1 MNILYRNRAEVAF
14 FGTRSIGCVLFSL
27 LRGGCMMKK
36 AWNQTLAV
44 LLAVMM
50 LISVIPMGVFAENGS
65 ADETGIKLQAK
76 AAETKQTDLFSY
88 TLSRNGAYITRCDAS
103 ASGTVQ
109 LPAKLGGRFVYS
121 IAPDAFSDCQQIS
134 AISLKEGTR
143 NFSVNDGVL
152 YSQRGNQLIY
162 YPPKKQGKTFS
173 VPQSVYSISDSAF
186 RNAVELEQVTMKGV
200 QSISA
205 YAFEGCTALRD
216 IQLGNQLRYISGNAF
231 RGCTSLS
238 AIVLPDSLTS
248 FSTSIFSG
256 CTNLRSITFPANLNQ
271 EIERYGLED
280 TAFFRDEA
288 NWEDGALYIANSL
301 VAIQD
306 SVSGTLRIKPGT
318 EYVSLSQSAAIT
330 ALEIPA
336 SVQNISA
343 YSIPSTLRTIRVDE
357 DNARYLSDENGIL
370 YDKRGANTRDGED
383 DRKTLAVFP
392 PASTMNRVS
401 VPEGVKVIGEYAFNN
416 CKNIKTVNLPT
427 SLDSIESLAF
437 AGCTGLTS
445 ITLPAS
451 LKTLGFGAF
460 RDCTALRNIQL
471 PNALESIG
479 ANILQASAFYETL
492 SNWTNDLLYCGQYLI
507 AARKTV
513 SGSIQVRED
522 TKAIASGVF
531 SNCSNLKSVTIPQ
544 SITILPDSLFYQ
556 CTSLQSA
563 NIPAA
568 TRKIGSQC
576 FMGCYQLRQITIPEG
591 VETLGSNCF
600 CNTGLT
606 QITIPASVKT
616 TNYGVLS
623 ACTALQTI
631 SFANGTQKIPYNTLM
646 NCYAREIQIPSSVRE
661 IESGIFSNMENLEKI
676 TVADGNT
683 SFLTDS
689 FGALYS
695 KDMTRLLAVPVSST
709 SKRFTL
715 PKSVRESEYG
725 IFRGYIGI
733 EEFAFEEGT
742 ISPAYIDLNG
752 NYTVHTVF
760 IPAQT
765 MSISSS
771 FNGEGVERFVVDS
784 NNTRYKSGEDGV
796 LYSKDGYNLCA
807 YPAAKESASFTIP
820 KEVSYTEYNAFS
832 NNAYLKTLVVENGA
846 YRMPEIRNMPF
857 LQELQIPE
865 SIYSFGSISDC
876 PNLTKITIDSNNR
889 YFKTE
894 TDGNVYS
901 KDGRELVRCLPA
913 NTGDVFTL
921 PAATTRIGY
930 DAFANCDKLKT
941 VILHD
946 QLTEIASSAFWM
958 CTALENVTV
967 PNNVTEIQYSTFYG
981 CTALKTVTI
990 GASVRRINGSAFSRC
1005 TSLES
1010 IIISANN
1017 TYFISDALGVL
1028 LDSGRTVLI
1037 KCPPMA
1043 AVDAYSVPSTVTE
1056 IGEGA
1061 FESCTVLRSINLPE
1075 SLRYIGSRAFE
1086 NCTSLQSIHI
1096 PESVETIEGSA
1107 FYGCTALNEIALPQS
1122 GTSISSG
1129 AFSNTAFYNDAS
1141 NWDGSLLY
1149 AQAYLLAAK
1158 SENIANSVTV
1168 RAGTKYITGGVFN
1181 SSSLESA
1188 TLPDG
1193 LLTIGESAF
1202 GWCRNLKTLT
1212 LPDSVT
1218 CIDDAFYGC
1227 TALQSVHLSANLR
1240 SMNSAFSQCTSLKSV
1255 TIPASVT
1262 DMQSAFSSVE
1272 TVSFADGMTV
1282 IPSSAFRWSETL
1294 KSVTLPESLTE
1305 IGEEA
1310 FYYCT
1315 ALQTITLPENV
1326 TTIGRCAFYNCTA
1339 LQSIELSDNLEQIDA
1354 QAFCGCSALK
1364 TVVLP
1369 NDVTKIERSTFADC
1383 TALQSITFSEGITQI
1398 DSNAFYNCTE
1408 LLSVM
1413 LPDGL
1418 RRIENSAFENC
1429 EKLEEVL
1436 LGTTVQFVGYSAF
1449 ENCRSLKSIVIPR
1462 SVTEVRSRA
1471 FGYVDGSVDAEY
1483 LIYCYPSTKGAKYA
1497 IDNGIRYE
1505 YIELLKPVLEVQ
1517 AVAGGKGYASGSF
1530 TNQNVKITVT
1540 NTEPKAGEVVYY
1552 YSTDNGKTMMQF
1564 DGVLEL
1570 TMEGSNDYVFTAAN
1584 VDGAYCEQPRTLSV
1598 RLDKTAPSGEIRI
1611 SDGTWSE
1618 KWTGFV
1624 QTESVG
1630 HYTENKVSVSIQ
1642 GEDASGAVL
1651 NSGVQS
1657 VGYRKSATPLAQS
1670 ALSSNYGWTNGNT
1683 FSVDQEGTFY
1693 IYARIVDKAGN
1704 VTILGGNDA
1713 QDGIMID
1720 RTAPNL
1726 LVSYAANDQWT
1737 NNAQINGTV
1746 TDLSGVASLTY
1757 TLNDSSA
1764 KNLSA
1769 ADTAFSI
1776 PDEVFADGSC
1786 TVRITAKD
1794 RLGHTSTKTVTVK
1807 KDTKAPQIS
1816 QVQYP
1821 KNNGWIPSA
1830 QVVVIASDSHSG
1842 IQKYSFDGGKT
1853 WADENKKTYTK
1864 DTQIEPGT
1872 IMVRDNAGNTCA
1884 YDTQIQLT
1892 KIDSESPVLQS
1903 VVYTPVTKTTGAVT
1917 MAVSGT
1923 DVISGIADNGYS
1935 FDGGTTWQ
1943 AAGERLYY
1951 QNAVISAGTIM
1962 VRDKA
1967 GNTAAWN
1974 KAITID
1980 NIVDYNLQVRIVD
1993 EVGRPVS
2000 GAAVY
2005 CGLGSASPVTA
2016 LSDGDGYVR
2025 YMVTEGKYAVGAI
2038 KDGYLPNVLET
2049 SVKGTAVAEVTVV
2062 IGKQELVEGT
2072 VDVHRMTLQEI
2083 LDAGIDVNDPE
2094 NQYIC
2099 EATLHFVYQKREYT
2113 DTVYTFG
2120 CGSGSGGFSIGF
2132 GGCGGGFGGGSGSGL
2147 WYYVIVP
2154 IGHPDQSFI
2163 AILDV
2168 PVRASILKEF
2178 FAVSVQLVNNASAA
2192 INIRGNK
2199 LKLNVP
2205 DGLTIMTAEGYQ
2217 NATTIEFDSFAGQE
2231 TKTFSWILRGDTVGE
2246 YEISADYEG
2255 VVDLFDVTYRAH
2267 FVPEEPI
2274 TVYGMEQVSLVA
2286 RPDTTIQYRTWYLD
2300 LGIRNDSPID
2310 INMPHIDIPG
2320 EAIHVTELTGKDV
2333 KEFDRDIHL
2342 LGLRYE
2348 NAFGFSQ
2355 NVVQPPYTLAPGEAI
2370 FYEYVVYNAV
2380 DVDDVL
2386 DFRNAWCSDMS
2397 GYQMNVVFEPKAKN
2411 HFSMLDVDKKFG
2423 ALFDENKD
2431 ALNALTS
2438 DYFYGSALS
2447 SQVNEDNVIVSAMQ
2461 DFDHAL
2467 WNTADLLFD
2476 LNTNVLTEDKQEAV
2490 VKEILYQMLQS
2501 DSFEDAVKLK
2511 VDRTYMKVVKQ
2522 ALKAAAEVCGQ
2533 PDDLESLM
2541 KSDEKVMKLA
2551 DALKGGGMSAFEDRL
2566 MQLVSINTFNLISSS
2581 LNLNQEILTDIKEQC
2596 KLYSDIFDYFIED
2609 IADAKDAATLTVT
2622 TIMKMQAEKEQSM
2635 LLLSAIEDSMQAD
2648 SALWQRIGI
2657 QSANSI
2663 GKKNTERIV
2672 LRVVRELKEA
2682 INRETPDFVNEFKQ
2696 EFFNAV
2702 ATTTI
2707 EETGKKL
2714 FKYYMKGTAYGIV
2727 SKAFKLVDVVTL
2739 NGKMFETKDALD
2751 IVTVIVNAINL
2762 SIYDNMHNDPDDK
2775 EINTMYLLKY
2785 LTVGRLLAEKY
2796 YHDLRVIQNNQNGG
2810 DKEKKKQI
2818 DEDYANSIEYIQRAR
2833 DQIFG
2838 EIAERPDIPAKPVV
2852 TVDYDKMQTN
2862 ESFDSRYEYNLNSG
2876 EWKTCADG
2884 PIHFTLR
2891 STKQLLHVRLKATDT
2906 TVAGNIATVT
2916 LYTQNSLSKAITV
2929 DYAPGCYTVS
2939 SLNDSLTY
2947 EVLFTDSE
2955 SVNLSTLDWSAAVTV
2970 SSAGKQGKVYSYVPR
2985 EYAVIRS
2992 LRNDKLA
2999 RANSLPLLL
3008 KVNNASNPSN
3018 ILVDAS
3024 TGLAVRSD
3032 TDFAENIRLNIRVV
3046 SSGGSVSA
3054 LRAAFPGASGF
3065 SVYDIS
3071 LTDGQTT
3078 VDPQQDLTV
3087 LIPMGAGAG
3096 EQKTLLYYLK
3106 NEQNL
3111 LPIAGTELNNFM
3123 QFVTGHFS
3131 LYALVQFA
3139 PADYVASQSVSVTPK
3154 ETEVLLGEDVQ
3165 LSSTVLPDNATA
3177 KQVRWSS
3184 SDPSV
3189 VTVDD
3194 AGCVHAVGLGT
3205 ATVSAVTAE
3214 GDHTDTCTITVIPNT
3229 YTVTWNVD
3237 GVQTQESVRVGT
3249 TLKAPQT
3256 PEKEGYTF
3264 TGWNPAI
3271 PQMMPV
3277 GDQTFE
3283 AVYTKNTYTISWKVD
3298 NRTTRVKVLFGNKIT
3313 MPKDP
3318 TKEGH
3323 SFIEWTPAVPDTMP
3337 AKDLTFTASFSVNS
3351 YTVTWDIDG
3360 KTSITSTLF
3369 GAAIEK
3375 PEDPKKEG
3383 YTFVGWLPAVPES
3396 MPANDLSFRAQFTPN
3411 TYKAVLM
3418 ADGKQVAEIPYKTGQ
3433 KSIELPDV
3441 PEKEGYTG
3449 AWPSYTLPIGG
3460 TTITAEYTINTYTV
3474 HWSIDGKLTDSTY
3487 TFGTAIQK
3495 PAEPSKEGYTFIGW
3509 SPTIP
3514 EFMPAKDLTFTAQ
3527 FSVNLYTVTWNA
3539 DGKTK
3544 QTTVKFGDPIKQPD
3558 APTKEGYVFKSWTPN
3573 IPNSMLAQDMTF
3585 TAVFDKITVVIRNFA
3600 PIITVD
3606 YRTTASF
3613 TATVGNPIAGG
3624 QIHWFVDGKDVGTDE
3639 TCTVKEAKAT
3649 YTIQVKYVKDGKVLA
3664 ESEIETVNVKTGFF
3678 ARLKAFFRA
3687 LFGRLPKV
3695 AQAYLGIEIVDRILP

>member
-1 MNILYRNRAEVAF
+1 
-14 FGTRSIGCVLFSL
+14 
-27 LRGGCMMKK
+27 MKK

-50 LISVIPMGVFAENGS
+50 LISTIPMGVFAENGS
-65 ADETGIKLQAK
+65 ADDTGIKLQAK
-76 AAETKQTDLFSY
+76 AAETKQTDLFTY
-88 TLSRNGAYITRCDAS
+88 TLGRNGAYIMRCDAS

-109 LPAKLGGRFVYS
+109 IPAKLGGRFVYS
-121 IAPDAFSDCQQIS
+121 IASDAFSNCPQIS
-134 AISLKEGTR
+134 AISLEAGNR
-143 NFSVNDGVL
+143 SFLVNDGVL
-152 YSQRGNQLIY
+152 YNQRGNQLIY
-162 YPPKKQGKTFS
+162 YPPKKPEKTFS
-173 VPQSVYSISDSAF
+173 VPQSVTSISYGAF
-186 RNAVELEQVTMKGV
+186 RNAVELEKVTMSGV
-200 QSISA
+200 QDISS
-205 YAFEGCTALRD
+205 YAFEGCTALKD
-216 IQLGNQLRYISGNAF
+216 IQFGNQLRYISGNVF

-248 FSTSIFSG
+248 FSSSIFSG
-256 CTNLRSITFPANLNQ
+256 CTNLRSITFPANLDQ
-271 EIERYGLED
+271 MIDRYGLED

-318 EYVSLSQSAAIT
+318 EYVTLSQSAAVT

-336 SVQNISA
+336 SVHNISA
-343 YSIPSTLRTIRVDE
+343 YSIPSTLRTIHVDE
-357 DNARYLSDENGIL
+357 DNARYMSDENGIL
-370 YDKRGANTRDGED
+370 YDKRGAYTRDGED

-392 PASTMNRVS
+392 PASTLNRVA
-401 VPEGVKVIGEYAFNN
+401 VPEGVKVIGASAFNN
-416 CKNIKTVNLPT
+416 CKNIKTVNFPT
-427 SLDSIESLAF
+427 SLDIIESSAF
-437 AGCTGLTS
+437 AGCTSLTS
-445 ITLPAS
+445 ITLPTG
-451 LKTLGFGAF
+451 LKTLGSGVF
-460 RDCTALRNIQL
+460 RDCTALRSIQL
-471 PNALESIG
+471 PNALENIG
-479 ANILQASAFYETL
+479 ANILQASAFFETA
-492 SNWTNDLLYCGQYLI
+492 SNWTNDLLYCGQYLL

-513 SGSIQVRED
+513 SGSIQIRED
-522 TKAIASGVF
+522 TKVIASGAF

-544 SITILPDSLFYQ
+544 SVTKLPDSLFYQ

-563 NIPAA
+563 NIPAT
-568 TRKIGSQC
+568 TRQIGSQC
-576 FMGCYQLRQITIPEG
+576 FMDCYQLRQITIPEG
-591 VETLGSNCF
+591 VESLGSNCF

-616 TNYGVLS
+616 TEYGALS
-623 ACTALQTI
+623 VCDALQTV
-631 SFANGTQKIPYNTLM
+631 SFAEGTQKIPYNMLM
-646 NCYAREIQIPSSVRE
+646 NCYAREVRIPSSVRE
-661 IESGIFSNMENLEKI
+661 IENGVFSNMEKLEKI

-695 KDMTRLLAVPVSST
+695 KDMTRLLAVPVNSS

-715 PKSVRESEYG
+715 PKAVRQSEYG

-752 NYTVHTVF
+752 NYSVHTVF

-765 MSISSS
+765 TSISSAC
-771 FNGEGVERFVVDS
+771 NGGGVERFVVDS
-784 NNTRYKSGEDGV
+784 NNMRYKSGEDGV
-796 LYSKDGYNLCA
+796 LYSKDGYSLCA

-865 SIYSFGSISDC
+865 SVYSFGSISDC
-876 PNLTKITIDSNNR
+876 PNLTKVKIDSNNR

-913 NTGDVFTL
+913 NTGEVFTL
-921 PAATTRIGY
+921 PATTTRIGY

-946 QLTEIASSAFWM
+946 QLTEISSSAFWL
-958 CTALENVTV
+958 CTALESITV

-990 GASVRRINGSAFSRC
+990 GASVRRINGLAFSRC

-1010 IIISANN
+1010 IIISTDNK
-1017 TYFISDALGVL
+1017 YFTSDASGLL

-1043 AVDAYSVPSTVTE
+1043 AVDTYTVPSTVTE
-1056 IGEGA
+1056 ISEGA

-1075 SLRYIGSRAFE
+1075 GLRSIGSRAFE
-1086 NCTSLQSIHI
+1086 NCTSLQSIQI
-1096 PESVETIEGSA
+1096 PESVVTIEGSA

-1122 GTSISSG
+1122 GTNISSG
-1129 AFSNTAFYNDAS
+1129 AFNNTAFYNDAA

-1168 RAGTKYITGGVFN
+1168 RAGTKYISGGVFN
-1181 SSSLESA
+1181 SSSLESV

-1193 LLTIGESAF
+1193 LLMIGESAF
-1202 GWCRNLKTLT
+1202 GWCRNLTTLT

-1218 CIDDAFYGC
+1218 CIDNAFYGC

-1262 DMQSAFSSVE
+1262 EMQSAFSSVE
-1272 TVSFADGMTV
+1272 TVAFADGTTM
-1282 IPSSAFRWSETL
+1282 IPPKAFRWSETL
-1294 KSVTLPESLTE
+1294 RSVTLPESLTE

-1315 ALQTITLPENV
+1315 ALQTIILPKNV
-1326 TTIGRCAFYNCTA
+1326 TAIGKSAFYNCTA
-1339 LQSIELSDNLEQIDA
+1339 LQSIDLSDDLEQIGV
-1354 QAFCGCSALK
+1354 QAFYECSALQ
-1364 TVVLP
+1364 TVVIP
-1369 NDVTKIERSTFADC
+1369 NGVTKIERSTFADC
-1383 TALQSITFSEGITQI
+1383 TALQSVTFSDGLTQI
-1398 DSNAFYNCTE
+1398 DSDAFNNCKE

-1418 RRIENSAFENC
+1418 QRIESYAFRSC

-1436 LGTTVQFVGYSAF
+1436 LGTTVQFIGYSAF
-1449 ENCRSLKSIVIPR
+1449 ENCRALKSVVIPR
-1462 SVTEVRSRA
+1462 SVTSVGNRA

-1517 AVAGGKGYASGSF
+1517 AVAGGKAYTSGSF

-1540 NTEPKAGEVVYY
+1540 NTEPKAGEIVYY
-1552 YSTDNGKTMMQF
+1552 YSTDSGKTVTQF
-1564 DGVLEL
+1564 DGILEL
-1570 TMEGSNDYVFTAAN
+1570 TTEESNDYVFTAAN
-1584 VDGAYCEQPRTLSV
+1584 VDGVFCEQPQTLSV
-1598 RLDKTAPSGEIRI
+1598 RLDKTVPSGEIRI

-1624 QTESVG
+1624 ETESVG

-1657 VGYRKSATPLAQS
+1657 VGYRKSATPLTLS
-1670 ALSSNYGWTNGNT
+1670 ALNSNYGWTNGNT

-1713 QDGIMID
+1713 QDGIIID

-1726 LVSYAANDQWT
+1726 SVSYAANDQWT
-1737 NNAQINGTV
+1737 NYVQIQGTV
-1746 TDLSGVASLTY
+1746 TDLSGVTSLTY
-1757 TLNDSSA
+1757 TMNDGSA

-1776 PDEVFADGSC
+1776 PDDVFADGSY

-1794 RLGHTSTKTVTVK
+1794 RLGHTSTKTVKVK

-1830 QVVVIASDSHSG
+1830 QVVVIASDVHSG

-1853 WADENKKTYTK
+1853 WTDENKRTYTK
-1864 DTQIEPGT
+1864 DAQIEPGS
-1872 IMVRDNAGNTCA
+1872 IMVHDNAGNTCA
-1884 YDTQIQLT
+1884 YDAQIQLT
-1892 KIDSESPVLQS
+1892 KIDSESPVLKS

-1917 MAVSGT
+1917 MTVSGT
-1923 DVISGIADNGYS
+1923 DAISGIADNGYS
-1935 FDGGTTWQ
+1935 FDGGATWQ

-1951 QNAVISAGTIM
+1951 QNEVISAGTVMI
-1962 VRDKA
+1962 RDKA
-1967 GNTAAWN
+1967 GNTAAWD
-1974 KAITID
+1974 KPITID

-2049 SVKGTAVAEVTVV
+2049 SVKGTDVAEVTVV

-2113 DTVYTFG
+2113 DTVYTYG
-2120 CGSGSGGFSIGF
+2120 GGSGSGGFSIG
-2132 GGCGGGFGGGSGSGL
+2132 GGGGFGGGFGGGSGSGL

-2154 IGHPDQSFI
+2154 IGHPDQSFLV
-2163 AILDV
+2163 ILDV

-2178 FAVSVQLVNNASAA
+2178 FAVNVQLVNNASAA
-2192 INIRGNK
+2192 INIRDNK

-2205 DGLTIMTAEGYQ
+2205 DGLTIMNAEGYQ
-2217 NATTIEFDSFAGQE
+2217 NATTIEFDTFAGQE
-2231 TKTFSWILRGDTVGE
+2231 TKTFSWILRGDSVGE

-2274 TVYGMEQVSLVA
+2274 KVYGMEQVSLVA
-2286 RPDTTIQYRTWYLD
+2286 RPDTTIRYRTWYLD

-2320 EAIHVTELTGKDV
+2320 EVIHVTEKLDMET
-2333 KEFDRDIHL
+2333 KEFDRDIRL
-2342 LGLRYE
+2342 LHLRYE
-2348 NAFGFSQ
+2348 NKYGYVQYLF
-2355 NVVQPPYTLAPGEAI
+2355 QPPLTLAPGEAI
-2370 FYEYVVYNAV
+2370 FYEFVVYNVV
-2380 DVDDVL
+2380 DIDDELVL
-2386 DFRNAWCSDMS
+2386 RDAFCDEMS

-2411 HFSMLDVDKKFG
+2411 HFSMLDAEKKFE
-2423 ALFDENKD
+2423 ALKDTNKEAFEN
-2431 ALNALTS
+2431 LTL
-2438 DYFYGSALS
+2438 DYFYDSAAVS
-2447 SQVNEDNVIVSAMQ
+2447 GVNEDNVIFKTVQ
-2461 DFDHAL
+2461 DFDRSL
-2467 WNTADLLFD
+2467 WNVG
-2476 LNTNVLTEDKQEAV
+2476 NTVFNLDPGTFTHDQQKTI
-2490 VKEILYQMLQS
+2490 VKEILYEMLQS
-2501 DSFEDAVKLK
+2501 DGFEDNMQLK
-2511 VDRTYMKVVKQ
+2511 VDRTYMDSVKN
-2522 ALKAAAEVCGQ
+2522 ALDAISEVCES
-2533 PDDLESLM
+2533 PDDLASIM
-2541 KSDEKVMKLA
+2541 DSDNEIMQLA
-2551 DALKGGGMSAFEDRL
+2551 DALKGGGTPAFNERL
-2566 MQLVSINTFNLISSS
+2566 KQLIGATVFNQIRSKIDLDETMLGS
-2581 LNLNQEILTDIKEQC
+2581 LKENC
-2596 KLYSDIFDYFIED
+2596 EAFSTVFNYFIEN
-2609 IADAKDAATLTVT
+2609 AANAQDAAVLTVNT
-2622 TIMKMQAEKEQSM
+2622 VLQMQAVKEQSM
-2635 LLLSAIEDSMQAD
+2635 LLLSTIEDSLNAN
-2648 SALWQRIGI
+2648 STLWESIGI
-2657 QSANSI
+2657 PSEGWLCKTDI
-2663 GKKNTERIV
+2663 EDIV
-2672 LRVVRELKEA
+2672 RATVRELKAEINEQHQDLIEKFEKEFKKATAISVGQSVIGAA
-2682 INRETPDFVNEFKQ
+2682 INKAVGEFSVYGVLKAT
-2696 EFFNAV
+2696 FN
-2702 ATTTI
+2702 
-2707 EETGKKL
+2707 
-2714 FKYYMKGTAYGIV
+2714 
-2727 SKAFKLVDVVTL
+2727 LVDTIWQKSDEYKAIDEL
-2739 NGKMFETKDALD
+2739 N
-2751 IVTVIVNAINL
+2751 IVTVVVNAVNL
-2762 SIYDNMHNDPDDK
+2762 SIYNNTHNDTENK

-2785 LTVGRLLAEKY
+2785 LTIGRLLAEKY
-2796 YHDLRVIQNNQNGG
+2796 YHDLRIIQNNQDGG
-2810 DKEKKKQI
+2810 NAEKEKKI
-2818 DEDYANSIEYIQRAR
+2818 EEDYANSIEFIQRAR

-2838 EIAERPDIPAKPVV
+2838 EIAEYPNIPARPVV
-2852 TVDYDKMQTN
+2852 TIDYDKMQTN
-2862 ESFDSRYEYNLNSG
+2862 ELFDSRYEYNLNSG
-2876 EWKTCADG
+2876 EWKTCTDG
-2884 PIHFTLR
+2884 PIRFTLR
-2891 STKQLLHVRLKATDT
+2891 TTKQLLHVRLKATDA
-2906 TVAGNIATVT
+2906 TVAGNITTVT

-2939 SLNDSLTY
+2939 GLNDSLTY

-2955 SVNLSTLDWSAAVTV
+2955 SVNLQTLDWSAAVTV
-2970 SSAGKQGKVYSYVPR
+2970 SPAGKQGKVYSYVPR

-2992 LRNDKLA
+2992 LRNDRLA

-3024 TGLAVRSD
+3024 TGIAVRSD
-3032 TDFAENIRLNIRVV
+3032 TDFTENMRLNIRVV
-3046 SSGGSVSA
+3046 SSGSSVSA
-3054 LRAAFPGASGF
+3054 LRAAFPAASGF

-3071 LTDGQTT
+3071 LTDGKTT
-3078 VDPQQDLTV
+3078 VDPQKDLTV
-3087 LIPMGAGAG
+3087 MIPMGADAE

-3111 LPIAGTELNNFM
+3111 LPITGKVLNSFM

-3131 LYALVQFA
+3131 LYALVQFV
-3139 PADYVASQSVSVTPK
+3139 PADFVASQSVSVTPK
-3154 ETEVLLGEDVQ
+3154 ETEVLLGESVQ
-3165 LSSTVLPDNATA
+3165 LSFAVLPNNTTA

-3184 SDPSV
+3184 SDLSV
-3189 VTVDD
+3189 VSVDD
-3194 AGCVHAVGLGT
+3194 AGCIRAVGIGT
-3205 ATVSAVTAE
+3205 ATVSAITAE
-3214 GDHTDTCTITVIPNT
+3214 GDHTDTCAITVIPNT

-3237 GVQTQESVRVGT
+3237 GAQTQESVRVGT
-3249 TLKAPQT
+3249 TLKAPQV

-3264 TGWNPAI
+3264 AGWNPAV
-3271 PQMMPV
+3271 PQTMPV
-3277 GDQTFE
+3277 GNQTFE
-3283 AVYTKNTYTISWKVD
+3283 AVYTKNTYTIIWKVD
-3298 NRTTRVKVLFGNKIT
+3298 NRITRTKVLFGDKIVKL
-3313 MPKDP
+3313 KDP

-3323 SFIEWTPAVPDTMP
+3323 SFIEWTPAIPDTMP
-3337 AKDLTFTASFSVNS
+3337 AKDLTFTATFSVNS
-3351 YTVTWDIDG
+3351 YTVTWNIDG
-3360 KTSITSTLF
+3360 KTSTVSTMY
-3369 GAAIEK
+3369 GTTIEK
-3375 PEDPKKEG
+3375 PEDPSKEG
-3383 YTFVGWLPAVPES
+3383 YTFAGWYPVVPES
-3396 MPANDLSFRAQFTPN
+3396 MPANDLLFRAQFTPN
-3411 TYKAVLM
+3411 TYDAVLM
-3418 ADGKQVAEIPYKTGQ
+3418 ADGKQVAVIPYKTGQ
-3433 KSIELPDV
+3433 KSINLPDV

-3449 AWPSYTLPIGG
+3449 MWPAYTLPIGG
-3460 TTITAEYTINTYTV
+3460 TTITAEYTINTYTI
-3474 HWSIDGKLTDSTY
+3474 HWLIDGKLTDSTY
-3487 TFGTAIQK
+3487 TYGAEIQK
-3495 PAEPSKEGYTFIGW
+3495 PVNPSKEGYTFTGW
-3509 SPTIP
+3509 TPTIP
-3514 EFMPAKDLTFTAQ
+3514 EIMPAKDLTCTAQ
-3527 FSVNLYTVTWNA
+3527 FSVNSYTVTWIA
-3539 DGKTK
+3539 DGKTE
-3544 QTTVKFGDPIKQPD
+3544 QTTVKFGDPIKLP
-3558 APTKEGYVFKSWTPN
+3558 ATPIKEGYVFKSWTPN
-3573 IPNSMLAQDMTF
+3573 VPKSMPAQDLTF
-3585 TAVFDKITVVIRNFA
+3585 TAVFDKIIVVIRNFT
-3600 PIITVD
+3600 PNITVD
-3606 YRTTASF
+3606 YRATVSF
-3613 TATVGNPIAGG
+3613 TATVVNPIAGG
-3624 QIHWFVDGKDVGTDE
+3624 QIHWYVDGKDVGTDE

-3649 YTIQVKYVKDGKVLA
+3649 YTVQAKYVKDSKVLA
-3664 ESEIETVNVKTGFF
+3664 ESEIETVNVNTGFF

-3695 AQAYLGIEIVDRILP
+3695 VQEHFGIEIIDRILP